1 MRRLYSAMAI
11 LAALSMLAPTMA
23 LADEKTTNPDGSI
36 PKKWNLPKPTAEKLS
51 GPRAEGGNG
60 DGKNKISF
68 ADFAYGDMIVVGG
81 TPTGHAGEWD
91 AKTWGGDPTLKAF
104 WSANTKPFNGV
115 QRETAGKYHDYDY
128 AYALWVPSVPRYK
141 REAARSYCK
150 AQEGEPYNLL
160 SSKDDTSQWYCSK
173 LLWASYK
180 HVANVDLDGTG
191 GPFVSPADLVMDS
204 QTSVFAKAD

>member
-68 ADFAYGDMIVVGG
+68 ADFSYGDMIVVGG

-91 AKTWGGDPTLKAF
+91 FKEYNGSPNSLAF
-104 WSANTKPFNGV
+104 WSANKTPRNGV
-115 QRETAGKYHDYDY
+115 QRETTGKYHDYDY

-141 REAARSYCK
+141 REAARTFCRE
-150 AQEGEPYNLL
+150 QEGEPYNLASL
-160 SSKDDTSQWYCSK
+160 KSDTSQWYCSK

-180 HVANVDLDGTG
+180 HVANVDLDASG
-191 GPFVSPADLVMDS
+191 GPFVSPADLLTDND
-204 QTSVFAKAD
+204 TSVFAKSD